1 MAYWLFCQ
9 ACKQWSKFATPL
21 SEDKYCS
28 YCNSS
33 FIAPKQPIQPTL
45 ANLSTVPA
53 EDTQPQMSQT
63 EEAEVSQA
71 DDSLAVVQPDSAEI
85 DTDLELQTIEVKEKA
100 TEDKAAQTPE
110 ETTPQESLETTES
123 EDDGTALEIAVEST
137 VPEIDEV
144 SQEPREST
152 SEYSSQFSDELDG
165 TSEIQEP
172 PADQPENLESAM
184 IFDGPEVTEDAK
196 MEEMPPGKEPYHPT
210 TAPSTAKIVFS
221 HTKSDMEEKPAR
233 SEKLDSQE
241 NSEAEDPPDES
252 EPLADMETEKSQ
264 ETDEITNDNQ
274 EPEITDSQNI
284 VEESDTFIESV
295 DDQEAS
301 VGDAPVENQDSQQIP
316 EESEAD
322 NDDESSH
329 NSATRHVPAHR
340 LYFENQRRKKRRRYR

>member
-110 ETTPQESLETTES
+110 DTTPQESLETTES

-210 TAPSTAKIVFS
+210 TAPSTAKIVFPIPS
-221 HTKSDMEEKPAR
+221 PTWKRNLQDLR
-233 SEKLDSQE
+233 SWTAKRIQKLRIPQ
-241 NSEAEDPPDES
+241 
-252 EPLADMETEKSQ
+252 M
-264 ETDEITNDNQ
+264 NQ
-274 EPEITDSQNI
+274 NHW
-284 VEESDTFIESV
+284 
-295 DDQEAS
+295 
-301 VGDAPVENQDSQQIP
+301 QIWK
-316 EESEAD
+316 
-322 NDDESSH
+322 
-329 NSATRHVPAHR
+329 
-340 LYFENQRRKKRRRYR
+340 LRKVKKQMKLPMIIKNRK